1 MITMTTELVKTIEQR
16 AEKFAEVNLKSSTED
31 RRMANW
37 LIIKTAMLIGA
48 SIMLEQQAKEQEA
61 LDEETRNLF
70 RCPCGE
76 DH

>member
-1 MITMTTELVKTIEQR
+1 MTENVINEIEKR
-16 AEKFAEVNLKSSTED
+16 SEKLATDNFKSSTED

-37 LIIKTAMLIGA
+37 LIIKSAMLIGA
-48 SIMLEQQAKEQEA
+48 SIVIEEQAKEQEK
-61 LDEETRNLF
+61 LDEETRNMF